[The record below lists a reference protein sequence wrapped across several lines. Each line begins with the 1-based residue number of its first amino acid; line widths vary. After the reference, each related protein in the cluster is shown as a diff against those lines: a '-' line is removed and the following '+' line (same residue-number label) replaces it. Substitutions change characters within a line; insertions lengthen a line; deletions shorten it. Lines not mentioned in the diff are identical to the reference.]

1 MALVLDDQRL
11 RRSTVDRLPLRA
23 RPRLEAGI
31 GAGIVHLGLGAFHR
45 AHQAVYTEDAIAAAG
60 GDWGIVGVA
69 PRSYAVL
76 GAMAGQDRLYS
87 VLSVGPGR
95 VEPRVV
101 GVHTHLVHAAANP
114 MNVVGWICDP
124 AIRVLTLTVTE
135 KAYRLDPAT
144 GQPRL
149 DDDVRADVTTDRPPL
164 TVPGLLARG
173 LIARSATAAPLA
185 VVSCDNLPSN
195 GQRLRAVAEAALG
208 VLRDPL
214 RERVLE
220 FVCRSVTFPGTTV
233 DRIVPATT
241 EQTVTLAREHLGVAD
256 AVPVV
261 AEPFM
266 QWVVEDR
273 FPGGRPAWELA
284 GAVLTDDARPWES
297 LKLRMLNGVHSALAY
312 LGALAGRR
320 TIDDTLRLPGVDAF
334 LDRLI
339 AEDIAPTLAP
349 PSGESVEA
357 YGRTVRERFANPA
370 LGHTTLQVAMDG
382 SQKLPQRLLGT
393 IADRRGAGGVPVWA
407 GLVLAAWMRYVRGYA
422 DDGTTLPL
430 DDPLADRLVA
440 ALSTVDDTP
449 AGLADALLAVHE
461 VIPAELAADGQ
472 LRATVVEWLTVLER
486 GGVAAALAQAA
497 R

>member
-1 MALVLDDQRL
+1 MLDDQRL
-11 RRSTVDRLPLRA
+11 RRSTVDRLPLGA
-23 RPRLEAGI
+23 RPRLEPGI
-31 GAGIVHLGLGAFHR
+31 GPGIVHLGLGAFHR
-45 AHQAVYTEDAIAAAG
+45 AHQAVFTEDAIAAAG

-69 PRSYAVL
+69 PHSYAVL

-87 VLSVGPGR
+87 VLSVGAGR

-114 MNVVGWICDP
+114 MNAVGWLCDP
-124 AIRVLTLTVTE
+124 AIRVVTLTVTE

-144 GQPRL
+144 GRPRL
-149 DDDVRADVTTDRPPL
+149 DDEVRADVTTDRPPV

-173 LIARSATAAPLA
+173 LIARSATGAPLA

-195 GQRLRAVAEAALG
+195 GQLLHALVEASLGLLRE
-208 VLRDPL
+208 PL
-214 RERVLE
+214 RERVLG
-220 FVCRSVTFPGTTV
+220 FVRRSVTFPGTTV

-241 EQTVTLAREHLGVAD
+241 AQTVALAREHLGVAD
-256 AVPVV
+256 AVPVA
-261 AEPFM
+261 AEPFS
-266 QWVVEDR
+266 QWVVEDE

-284 GAVLTDDARPWES
+284 GAVLTDDARPWER

-320 TIDDTLRLPGVDAF
+320 TIDEALRLPHADAF

-339 AEDIAPTLAP
+339 AADIAPTLAP
-349 PSGESVEA
+349 PPGQSVEA

-370 LGHTTLQVAMDG
+370 LGHRTLQVAMDG

-393 IADRRGAGGVPVWA
+393 ITDRRAAGATPVWA
-407 GLVLAAWMRYVRGYA
+407 GLVLAAWMRFVRGYA
-422 DDGTTLPL
+422 DDGTSLPL
-430 DDPLADRLVA
+430 DDPLASRLRA
-440 ALSTVDDTP
+440 AVSTVDDTP
-449 AGLADALLAVHE
+449 AALAGALLAVPE
-461 VIPAELAADGQ
+461 VIPADLADDGE
-472 LRATVVEWLTVLER
+472 LRATLVGWLTVLER
-486 GGVAAALAQAA
+486 GGVVAALAEAA